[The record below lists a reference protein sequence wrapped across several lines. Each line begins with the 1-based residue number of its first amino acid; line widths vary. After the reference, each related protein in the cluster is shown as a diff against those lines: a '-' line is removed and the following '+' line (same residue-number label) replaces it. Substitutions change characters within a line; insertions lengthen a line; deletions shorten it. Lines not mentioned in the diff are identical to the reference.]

1 MGLFDRFKRRVK
13 EVSDEVDTAELT
25 VAEDSAE
32 GQEITA
38 IKTQNNLSTQENI
51 SQKPEE
57 VDDFEI
63 ETDDEDWEVFDEDD
77 EGVTQQDQ
85 DADDE
90 WEQFDDDEDYIP
102 QQLTRKEKKRLQKEK
117 KQLER
122 AKKAYEKSMKKR
134 GATEVARPVGSKVDL
149 SMMRT
154 TTGRKLVEVS
164 QAPKGSVKSA
174 SIETETGSTIEVELG
189 GGVVETG
196 GKLIKSSAALDN
208 LLEELEWVLLES
220 DISSDAVTAVI
231 DALRENLVGSRLR
244 KGADLSKV
252 VEAAL
257 KRALRN
263 ILKAGYWDFDASVKS
278 FIDAKDTPVV
288 IMLVG
293 VNGTGKTT
301 TAAKIAKR
309 LQNNGLSVIAAAG
322 DTFRA
327 GAIQQLEAHCENL
340 GIRCISSQRG
350 GDTAAIARDAIE
362 SAQAKGI
369 DVVLVD
375 TAGRMQNKSN
385 LMNEL
390 NKVRRV
396 ANPHLTLFV
405 GDSLAGNDAVDQAR
419 MFQEIMKFDGAVL
432 TKLDTD
438 AKGGAGLSI
447 AFATGRP
454 IVFAGIG
461 QGYDDLKQFDPDW
474 LLDQLFE

>member
-1 MGLFDRFKRRVK
+1 MGLFDRFKKRLT
-13 EVSDEVDTAELT
+13 EVVDEVDTEAISADGDSTEAREALEQAKPEFLVEEPIT
-25 VAEDSAE
+25 V
-32 GQEITA
+32 
-38 IKTQNNLSTQENI
+38 
-51 SQKPEE
+51 QKPEAVSSLTDEEDWEILDDEIDSNVADE
-57 VDDFEI
+57 VDDDWEDF
-63 ETDDEDWEVFDEDD
+63 DDEEDF
-77 EGVTQQDQ
+77 V
-85 DADDE
+85 
-90 WEQFDDDEDYIP
+90 P
-102 QQLTRKEKKRLQKEK
+102 RQLSRKEKKRQQKEQK
-117 KQLER
+117 RIEKT
-122 AKKAYEKSMKKR
+122 KKAYEKSMKKR
-134 GATEVARPVGSKVDL
+134 GASEVARPKGSKVDL

-154 TTGRKLVEVS
+154 TTGRKLVEVA
-164 QAPKGSVKSA
+164 QAPKGSTKSA
-174 SIETETGSTIEVELG
+174 EIATEAGSTIKVDLG
-189 GGVVETG
+189 GGVVDQG
-196 GKLIKSSAALDN
+196 GRVIKPSIALDN
-208 LLEELEWVLLES
+208 MLEELEWVLLES

-231 DALRENLVGSRLR
+231 GALKTNLVGSRLR

-257 KRALRN
+257 KRS
-263 ILKAGYWDFDASVKS
+263 LKGLLAAGYWDFDASVQS
-278 FIDAKDTPVV
+278 FIDSGDTPVV

-309 LQNNGLSVIAAAG
+309 LQNNNHTVIAAAG

-340 GIRCISSQRG
+340 GIRCVSTQRG
-350 GDTAAIARDAIE
+350 GDTAAVARDAIE
-362 SAQAKGI
+362 SAQARGI

-375 TAGRMQNKSN
+375 TAGRMQNKTN

-454 IVFAGIG
+454 IVFAGTG
-461 QGYDDLKQFDPDW
+461 QRYEDLKQFDPDW
-474 LLDQLFE
+474 LLNQLFE